1 MKPSKYAGKELHY
14 IQRMMEGFDFD
25 DWVRTFEQ
33 KFSEKIG
40 GRHCIAVNSG
50 TSALHAALVACEV
63 KGGEVL
69 LPALCPAMVAFAVIH
84 AGATP
89 VFCDVDSNTYNLNP
103 ENAAIKLTENTKA
116 ILGVSLHGLPM
127 SWNGLIIKA
136 CGMYIGLMI
145 APKP

>member
-40 GRHCIAVNSG
+40 GQHCIAVNSG
-50 TSALHAALVACEV
+50 TSALHAALVACDV

-69 LPALCPAMVAFAVIH
+69 LASFVSCNGGLCGH
-84 AGATP
+84 SCWGN
-89 VFCDVDSNTYNLNP
+89 S
-103 ENAAIKLTENTKA
+103 
-116 ILGVSLHGLPM
+116 GL
-127 SWNGLIIKA
+127 L
-136 CGMYIGLMI
+136 
-145 APKP
+145 

>member
-40 GRHCIAVNSG
+40 GKHCIAVNSG

-69 LPALCPAMVAFAVIH
+69 LPALVLQWWPLRSFMPGPRQSFVMWMPIPINF
-84 AGATP
+84 
-89 VFCDVDSNTYNLNP
+89 NLRRCLN
-103 ENAAIKLTENTKA
+103 KLTENTKA
-116 ILGVSLHGLPM
+116 ILGFLAWISDGLE
-127 SWNGLIIKA
+127 
-136 CGMYIGLMI
+136 
-145 APKP
+145 